1 LAYHN
6 QLRAKHCVPALVLDD
21 VLNQVAQNYSEYLA
35 ANNLFQHSYNEYG
48 ENLYSMDSSAAIK
61 ALTG

>member
-1 LAYHN
+1 MAYHN
-6 QLRAKHCVPALVLDD
+6 QLRAKHCVPPLVLDD